1 MIGVTVNSASQIQ
14 SPAAQPAQ
22 VPTAP
27 TDLDGARSQRATDDH
42 QSGEQPS
49 APPSPAPAP
58 TDMAAYGATGRLM
71 AQTPARSLSILA

>member
-1 MIGVTVNSASQIQ
+1 MTVNSASQIQ

-27 TDLDGARSQRATDDH
+27 TDLDGARSQRATDEH
-42 QSGEQPS
+42 RSGEKPS
-49 APPSPAPAP
+49 AAPPPAAAA

-71 AQTPARSLSILA
+71 AQTPARSVSILA